1 MADTRNPSGR
11 PDNQSQEPSTSRKNA
26 AGQRPAGSS
35 DAPASPGMAGDTDP
49 LPPGVKPDDPVTHER
64 DLPVHA
70 GAVTSDTQPIVTNSP
85 SSHQPDYAPPAGS
98 EPQGRITIIAAAV
111 ALVVIVFLLLYI
123 FL

>member
-1 MADTRNPSGR
+1 MADTRNPSGQ
-11 PDNQSQEPSTSRKNA
+11 PDNLSQEPSTFRKNA
-26 AGQRPAGSS
+26 TGQQPAGPN
-35 DAPASPGMAGDTDP
+35 DPAAAPGMAGDTAP
-49 LPPGVKPDDPVTHER
+49 MPPGVKPVDPETNER
-64 DLPVHA
+64 DLAASV
-70 GAVTSDTQPIVTNSP
+70 GASTSDTQPIVTNSP